1 MRSFALSFLSVGVVL
16 AQTPTF
22 YKDVAPVLEQHCQSC
37 HRPGEVAPMP
47 LLTYT
52 DARPWAKAIK
62 TAVVSHKMPPWY
74 ADPHIGKFSNDPS
87 LQPSEIDML
96 VKWADNG
103 APEGNPKDAPAPRQF
118 TDGWTIGK
126 PDMVLDTGV
135 DFEVPAKGTV
145 DYTYFVVPTGF
156 TEDKWVKEIEVRPGD
171 RTVVHHVV
179 LYARPKTSKFMS
191 QAKPGVP
198 FAPEPNAIPED
209 KRPPQN
215 DQGRLY
221 GINNGVYEM
230 VAGYGPGVVAYRTLP
245 GQARLIPAG
254 ADLIFQMHYTA
265 NGKETVDRSKVGIVF
280 AKEKPKQR
288 VVNTFILNDSLR
300 IPPGDGN
307 HRVDAKVTLQ
317 EDATLQ
323 SMLPHMHL
331 RGKSFEYTAKL
342 PNGETKT
349 LLNVPHY
356 SFNWQLTYYL
366 DQPIVLPKGTQL
378 TATAYYDNSPNNP
391 YNPDPNKEIYWGDQ
405 TWDEML
411 AGFVDLAIPADMNP
425 LDLVRQK
432 TAGKAGAAEIR

>member
-1 MRSFALSFLSVGVVL
+1 VGVVL